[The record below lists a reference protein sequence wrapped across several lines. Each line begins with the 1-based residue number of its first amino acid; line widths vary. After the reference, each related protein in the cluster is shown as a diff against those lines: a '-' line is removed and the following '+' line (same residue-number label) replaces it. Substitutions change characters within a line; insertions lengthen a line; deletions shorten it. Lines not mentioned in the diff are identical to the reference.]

1 MEDTSKSF
9 FLASKAD
16 LQNELSKT
24 KHSFLSAEVFRDIHK
39 MPKYEWLL
47 GRTEQKSNKW
57 EWLIWLQDQF
67 IETCFNNLNTMWY
80 FLIKKSQEIR

>member
-24 KHSFLSAEVFRDIHK
+24 KHSFLSAQVFPDIHK
-39 MPKYEWLL
+39 MPKYVWMFVRKN
-47 GRTEQKSNKW
+47 RTKIRSVRVIH
-57 EWLIWLQDQF
+57 LTPGSVYRDSR
-67 IETCFNNLNTMWY
+67 FNNLNMTWY
-80 FLIKKSQEIR
+80 FLI

>member
-1 MEDTSKSF
+1 MEDTSQSF

-24 KHSFLSAEVFRDIHK
+24 KHSFLSAEVFPDIHK
-39 MPKYEWLL
+39 MPKYECLL
-47 GRTEQKSNKW
+47 GRTEQKSNQW

-67 IETCFNNLNTMWY
+67 IETQDST
-80 FLIKKSQEIR
+80 I

>member
-1 MEDTSKSF
+1 MEDTSKGF

-47 GRTEQKSNKW
+47 GRTEQKSNK
-57 EWLIWLQDQF
+57 
-67 IETCFNNLNTMWY
+67 
-80 FLIKKSQEIR
+80 